1 MNLSI
6 NHTKVI
12 INHIQYFFP
21 LYLRIKF
28 SSIIFLC
35 WEINI
40 IVSQSQL
47 YLWRLL
53 SRNKFQK
60 NLIILLSNLFR
71 FYDSQFWAIK
81 LIVNDYSFVFSSIV
95 LAWPEVAA
103 VAEAAAEE
111 AVEVVARSA
120 AVDWTCTFVL
130 AEAAVAVAASPKVT
144 ALRITRQVLR
154 QRGAGKR
161 RRRRCT
167 RQEPCWA
174 RGWLTLAR
182 PPPNRPS
189 GKCHIKVSLIC
200 LT

>member
-1 MNLSI
+1 MW
-6 NHTKVI
+6 K
-12 INHIQYFFP
+12 
-21 LYLRIKF
+21 
-28 SSIIFLC
+28 
-35 WEINI
+35 
-40 IVSQSQL
+40 
-47 YLWRLL
+47 LL
-53 SRNKFQK
+53 SRNKFQE
-60 NLIILLSNLFR
+60 NLIILLSNVYLHSTILSFER
-71 FYDSQFWAIK
+71 
-81 LIVNDYSFVFSSIV
+81 LIVNDCSFVFSSIV

-130 AEAAVAVAASPKVT
+130 VEAAVAVAASPKVT

-189 GKCHIKVSLIC
+189 GRCHIKVSLIV
-200 LT
+200 

>member
-1 MNLSI
+1 MKITFKKQVSREFN
-6 NHTKVI
+6 
-12 INHIQYFFP
+12 YFTV
-21 LYLRIKF
+21 K
-28 SSIIFLC
+28 C
-35 WEINI
+35 
-40 IVSQSQL
+40 
-47 YLWRLL
+47 
-53 SRNKFQK
+53 
-60 NLIILLSNLFR
+60 LFA
-71 FYDSQFWAIK
+71 FYDSQLWAIK
-81 LIVNDYSFVFSSIV
+81 LIVNDCSFVFSSIV

-130 AEAAVAVAASPKVT
+130 VEAAVAVAASPKVT

-189 GKCHIKVSLIC
+189 GRCHIKVSLIV
-200 LT
+200 

>member
-1 MNLSI
+1 MVDVRNRWFL
-6 NHTKVI
+6 
-12 INHIQYFFP
+12 P
-21 LYLRIKF
+21 F
-28 SSIIFLC
+28 ST
-35 WEINI
+35 
-40 IVSQSQL
+40 
-47 YLWRLL
+47 
-53 SRNKFQK
+53 
-60 NLIILLSNLFR
+60 
-71 FYDSQFWAIK
+71 
-81 LIVNDYSFVFSSIV
+81 V

-111 AVEVVARSA
+111 AVEAVERSA
-120 AVDWTCTFVL
+120 AVGWTCTFVL
-130 AEAAVAVAASPKVT
+130 AEAAVAVAASPEVT

-189 GKCHIKVSLIC
+189 GRCHTKVGQTSLFIYAAKNTTTRKFSGFCQLFFCLIFFIIFFYVGLCSFVLWIELGKCKPGIYLLYWYVIRSIVIICVCTLHII
-200 LT
+200 